1 MYEHL
6 FALFFVGVSTAPFG
20 DRANKCFAFSLESDN
35 LLFTLLALN
44 EQILYGTISFRRV
57 KRIVLE
63 DEELLGE

>member
-6 FALFFVGVSTAPFG
+6 FALFFVGVSTALFG

-44 EQILYGTISFRRV
+44 EQILYGTISFKRV

>member
-1 MYEHL
+1 M
-6 FALFFVGVSTAPFG
+6 TPFG

-44 EQILYGTISFRRV
+44 EQILYGTISFKRV